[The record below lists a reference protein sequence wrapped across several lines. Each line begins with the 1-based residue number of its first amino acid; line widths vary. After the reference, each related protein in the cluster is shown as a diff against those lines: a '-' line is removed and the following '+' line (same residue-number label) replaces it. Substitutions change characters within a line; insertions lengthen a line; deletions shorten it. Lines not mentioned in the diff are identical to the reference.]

1 MAPERSAG
9 AENVAALDFCKIKKE
24 EAKRGRR
31 RPFPEN
37 LSLLENNHSAAYR
50 TLAEFRHQIRRFLRA
65 GERAAHASG
74 VHPQQ
79 LELMLAIKGVPAGAR
94 PTATMLARRLCLKHN
109 SVVELVNRLVAR
121 GLLVRRQRSEDRR
134 EFLIELT
141 SLGETILEELKDLH
155 LQELQASSPE
165 LCRTLQAILDGDP

>member
-1 MAPERSAG
+1 
-9 AENVAALDFCKIKKE
+9 
-24 EAKRGRR
+24 
-31 RPFPEN
+31 
-37 LSLLENNHSAAYR
+37 
-50 TLAEFRHQIRRFLRA
+50 
-65 GERAAHASG
+65 
-74 VHPQQ
+74 
-79 LELMLAIKGVPAGAR
+79 
-94 PTATMLARRLCLKHN
+94 MLARRLCLKHN